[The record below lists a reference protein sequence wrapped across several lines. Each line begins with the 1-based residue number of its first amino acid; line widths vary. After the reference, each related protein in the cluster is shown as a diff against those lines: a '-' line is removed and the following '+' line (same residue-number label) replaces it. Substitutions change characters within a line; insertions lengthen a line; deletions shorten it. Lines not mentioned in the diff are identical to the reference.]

1 VRSSGRGFI
10 QPSLAGFL
18 FRTRR
23 PLGVYRNVFYR
34 FNIFFRCEFRRL
46 RSEGMT
52 RCRMSARKRAAKKRG
67 DERA

>member
-34 FNIFFRCEFRRL
+34 FNIFFDASSGVCDQRV
-46 RSEGMT
+46 
-52 RCRMSARKRAAKKRG
+52 
-67 DERA
+67 